1 LGWWAEVRMESAG
14 RTPIRWWRGCEGR
27 ADGRRPYFRRKYE
40 AALDQWIRAM
50 AERR

>member
-1 LGWWAEVRMESAG
+1 MESR
-14 RTPIRWWRGCEGR
+14 RTDPDSLVARVRGAR
-27 ADGRRPYFRRKYE
+27 RDGRRPYFRRKYE